1 MFSTFENSILE
12 VEKLCRLAVVD
23 ELLPQIEPPPPNRA
37 PGGGSNWKSTVCLT
51 DEGDRVI

>member
-23 ELLPQIEPPPPNRA
+23 ELLPQIEPPWGSIW
-37 PGGGSNWKSTVCLT
+37 GGGLKLEKYGSQLT
-51 DEGDRVI
+51 